1 MIETA
6 YDILFGIA
14 FVVLALC
21 ILALIIRSILGPG
34 VTERVICVNMI
45 GTTVTSVFAMLAV
58 LMKELW
64 LYDIC
69 LIYVLVSFLSVVIL
83 SKVFMNRTKNRLL

>member
-6 YDILFGIA
+6 YNILFGVT

-21 ILALIIRSILGPG
+21 VLVLILRSIKGPS
-34 VTERVICVNMI
+34 VTDRVICVNMI

-69 LIYVLVSFLSVVIL
+69 LVYVLVSFLSVVIL
-83 SKVFMNRTKNRLL
+83 SKVFMNNGKNKPL